1 MADIE
6 NENTETAE
14 TPKAKPTPR
23 KKAPAR
29 KPDPMEALLAEM
41 REAVS
46 HLGPMPTKDTAPSR
60 RRGHDDRAAAWGRHY
75 GREHTVDGFLLS
87 LTFEALACYKQER
100 RYALLQLAGAA
111 LHLAENPVDE

>member
-6 NENTETAE
+6 NETTE
-14 TPKAKPTPR
+14 TPKGKPAPR

-29 KPDPMEALLAEM
+29 KPDPMAALLAEM
-41 REAVS
+41 REATS
-46 HLGPMPTKDTAPSR
+46 HLGAMPTKDTPLGR
-60 RRGHDDRAAAWGRHY
+60 RSNHDARATAWARHY
-75 GREHTVDGFLLS
+75 ASEHTVDAFLLS

-111 LHLAENPVDE
+111 LALAEEPVGE